1 MLTTGTKVEIFRAES
16 IFGVGCMCNGRGS
29 LTPDSEPGV
38 MDEGVGVWTDK
49 DKTWGNGQG
58 KDVEWARQ
66 GRGVEAEQLLVVKA
80 DYG

>member
-1 MLTTGTKVEIFRAES
+1 
-16 IFGVGCMCNGRGS
+16 
-29 LTPDSEPGV
+29 
-38 MDEGVGVWTDK
+38 MDEGVGAWTDK

-66 GRGVEAEQLLVVKA
+66 GRGIEAEQLLVVKA

>member
-1 MLTTGTKVEIFRAES
+1 
-16 IFGVGCMCNGRGS
+16 MCIDATRCNRRGS
-29 LTPDSEPGV
+29 LTAGSEPGL
-38 MDEGVGVWTDK
+38 MDKGVGAWTDK

-66 GRGVEAEQLLVVKA
+66 ERGVEAEQLLVVNA

>member
-1 MLTTGTKVEIFRAES
+1 MGA
-16 IFGVGCMCNGRGS
+16 
-29 LTPDSEPGV
+29 
-38 MDEGVGVWTDK
+38 WTDK
-49 DKTWGNGQG
+49 DKTWGNGQS